1 VLRPAPPVPYRREI
15 LHMPD
20 GGQVTLDWAPSACV
34 EAAASPA
41 ATPIVLLTHGLAGAS
56 DENYIRSF
64 ASRVGVSRAWR
75 VVVYNRRGHGDGAHT
90 MPKLTL
96 GEAAAAEGR
105 EPTPRAGDGLRRGFA
120 SAGAGLHR
128 AGSAASGL
136 HRSGSAGDG
145 LSTGAG
151 RSDLAAASSK
161 RTWPRHGDT
170 GDMHAVVAHLAATFP
185 DAPLLGI
192 GYSAGSNVLIKYL
205 AEAGS
210 DAPLVGA
217 VSVCNAYDLV
227 RGTALFAKH
236 HPWWDKAMAR
246 SLARLAARHWDL
258 LEQVMPLQKGLV
270 RKASSVRDLDTLVA
284 TPLYGYPSVDAYYA
298 DQHCCALL
306 EHVAAPTLCLN
317 ARDDPII
324 HPSLLDYP
332 LNASAANPRL
342 ISVVTRRGGHLGWVE
357 GWRPVSWYERVC
369 FEFLDAAL
377 AARGALCGAGVAPTA
392 AVIPAAAALAAQQQ
406 QHAQTPPCGAMN
418 GMNGN
423 GNGSMSCMA
432 LELAQAAALAEVARQ
447 AAAAAQQQQCGYAQA
462 PAECGGKGSG
472 REMASPSRRRAPS
485 RSRRAAAAGGAAAG
499 ASPSPPRSRAGRTRG
514 GGGDAMASPSP
525 GPRAR
530 RAARTPAA
538 AAAERW

>member
-1 VLRPAPPVPYRREI
+1 MA
-15 LHMPD
+15 D
-20 GGQVTLDWAPSACV
+20 GGQVTLDWAPSPAADV
-34 EAAASPA
+34 AASPS
-41 ATPIVLLTHGLAGAS
+41 ATPIILVTHGLAGAS

-64 ASRVGVSRAWR
+64 AARAGGGRAWR

-90 MPKLTL
+90 MPRLTL

-105 EPTPRAGDGLRRGFA
+105 EPTPRADGNGLRRGFGSAA
-120 SAGAGLHR
+120 SGLHR
-128 AGSAASGL
+128 ANSTASGL
-136 HRSGSAGDG
+136 HRSGSAGKG
-145 LSTGAG
+145 LSAGAG

-217 VSVCNAYDLV
+217 VGVSNAYDLV

-236 HPWWDKAMAR
+236 HPWWDKVMAR
-246 SLARLAARHWDL
+246 SLARLAARHWEL
-258 LEQVMPLQKGLV
+258 LEQVMPLPKGLV
-270 RKASSVRDLDTLVA
+270 RKASSVRDLDALVA

-324 HPSLLDYP
+324 HPSLLEYP
-332 LNASAANPRL
+332 RNAAAANSRL
-342 ISVVTRRGGHLGWVE
+342 ISAVTRRGGHLGWAE
-357 GWRPVSWYERVC
+357 GWRPASWYERVC
-369 FEFLDAAL
+369 FEFLDASL
-377 AARGALCGAGVAPTA
+377 AARDALCGAGVVPTA
-392 AVIPAAAALAAQQQ
+392 AVIPAAAALAQALQAQAAQQQ
-406 QHAQTPPCGAMN
+406 QAVMMMTACASP
-418 GMNGN
+418 NGN
-423 GNGSMSCMA
+423 MSCME
-432 LELAQAAALAEVARQ
+432 LEAAQAAALAQVARQ
-447 AAAAAQQQQCGYAQA
+447 AAAAEAAAAAQYAQQRYAQA
-462 PAECGGKGSG
+462 PAECDAGAAL
-472 REMASPSRRRAPS
+472 ASPSRRRAPS
-485 RSRRAAAAGGAAAG
+485 RSRRGSAAAGAAGAG
-499 ASPSPPRSRAGRTRG
+499 ASPSPPRSRSGRAR
-514 GGGDAMASPSP
+514 GGDAMASPSP

-530 RAARTPAA
+530 RAARTPV
-538 AAAERW
+538 AAERW